1 MRAPKTS
8 KENCFITHR
17 QKRKSIHAEASNI
30 HVGCCIFSQFSEAA
44 GTDAAAI
51 LIFQSSF
58 GKIV

>member
-1 MRAPKTS
+1 MQKLRFM
-8 KENCFITHR
+8 NGCFF
-17 QKRKSIHAEASNI
+17 SNI

>member
-1 MRAPKTS
+1 MCDSP
-8 KENCFITHR
+8 FF
-17 QKRKSIHAEASNI
+17 SNI